1 MILGVV
7 GYGYV
12 GKAVTE
18 VFRELGFKVY
28 VNDNDENVS
37 AKAFLD
43 VCDKKTLV
51 QKCDAIFVCV
61 GTPEGLH
68 GNIDLYQINSAVDK
82 LAFYSSNGRITKKPL
97 IIIKSTVVPGTTKTY
112 AELHK
117 HLLFAA
123 NPEFLRQA
131 SAIKDFRNPDRI
143 VIGTESDKA
152 KMLMSDL
159 YLTWTTTP
167 KVYTDFCTAELIK
180 YVSNAFFVS
189 KVAFACEVQNISK
202 LLGCNAATVMD
213 AVTLDRRINKSHLNP
228 LLGRI
233 PADSPCLPKDLS
245 ALIQFLRC
253 FKYDSHLLQVILE
266 DGVERCNEGS

>member
-18 VFRELGFKVY
+18 VFRKLGFKVY
-28 VNDNDENVS
+28 VNDIDENKS

-43 VCDKKTLV
+43 VCDKKTMV

-68 GNIDLYQINSAVDK
+68 GNIDLYQVNNVVDK
-82 LAFYSSNGRITKKPL
+82 LAFYSSNGRLTKKPL

-123 NPEFLRQA
+123 NPEFFRQE
-131 SAIKDFRNPDRI
+131 SSVKDFQNPDRI
-143 VIGTESDKA
+143 VVGTESETA
-152 KMLMSDL
+152 KELMSEL
-159 YLTWTTTP
+159 YLPWTTTP

-180 YVSNAFFVS
+180 YVSNAFLVM
-189 KVAFACEVQNISK
+189 KVAFACEVQKISK
-202 LLGCNAATVMD
+202 LLGCNAETVMD

-228 LLGRI
+228 SLGRI

-245 ALIQFLRC
+245 ALIEFLKC
-253 FKYDSHLLQVILE
+253 FKYDSHLLKVALE
-266 DGVERCNEGS
+266 NGVEQIGKD